1 MSRCRRTSD
10 IPLHFAALDPIISR
24 RGLIPEFLPEDIRKL
39 EEKANS
45 IGMYDFQME
54 GSPFRIAVVI

>member
-1 MSRCRRTSD
+1 MSRCRRASG

-24 RGLIPEFLPEDIRKL
+24 RGLILEFLSEDIRKL
-39 EEKANS
+39 EEKTNS

-54 GSPFRIAVVI
+54 GSPFGIVVVI